1 MLGVWDYLTVPGIDS
16 MFSLDISEN
25 LFRHFYSLGIFS
37 DGELGKSLSA
47 LGNLGKILKIFYG
60 HRVLDAVPLRYQ
72 PGSNSM
78 YCLKALAALLH
89 SLWPSIALRP

>member
-47 LGNLGKILKIFYG
+47 LGNLGKF
-60 HRVLDAVPLRYQ
+60 
-72 PGSNSM
+72 
-78 YCLKALAALLH
+78 
-89 SLWPSIALRP
+89 